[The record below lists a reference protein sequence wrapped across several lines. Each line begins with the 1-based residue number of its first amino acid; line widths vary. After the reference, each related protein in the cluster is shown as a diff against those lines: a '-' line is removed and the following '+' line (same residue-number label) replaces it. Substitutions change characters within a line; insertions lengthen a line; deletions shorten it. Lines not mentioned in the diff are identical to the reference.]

1 MAWDEIKIR
10 KAKPLL
16 AEDMK
21 IGEVSKMLGFSYVRE
36 FSKTFKS
43 ISGMTPSEYKNSC
56 PDILKRRAD
65 ERRHY
70 ETIRGAKKL
79 LSKDIKVGHVASDL
93 GFPCDSAF
101 IDYFK
106 EHTGETP
113 GDYQNSH
120 SRVIAKRRARINET
134 IRTAKVLLAQDMKV
148 YDVAS
153 QLDFSA
159 KYFADFFKEQTGE
172 SPVKYT
178 NSHYSVI
185 VKRRTEKNLSRG
197 LNLLRKGWRYQT
209 ISKKLGYT
217 RPEGFYKLVQ
227 RHTNMTPLEYQS
239 KYLDRT
245 A

>member
-1 MAWDEIKIR
+1 MNSQRKLERMAWDEIKIR

-79 LSKDIKVGHVASDL
+79 LSKDIKVGQVASDL

-159 KYFADFFKEQTGE
+159 
-172 SPVKYT
+172 PVKYT

-217 RPEGFYKLVQ
+217 RPEGFY
-227 RHTNMTPLEYQS
+227 
-239 KYLDRT
+239 
-245 A
+245 